1 MAATKVVAGYST
13 TYVGVLCSA
22 LDGGTGHGGVRDARQ
37 SLRMCYILR
46 ASRSEQTRRLAMRW
60 YVSRNG
66 ETVGPVDW
74 ATLYEWRNRGW
85 ISPDMYLWAE
95 GGNAWVPV
103 EQTPVRALMRSN
115 AASDGA

>member
-1 MAATKVVAGYST
+1 
-13 TYVGVLCSA
+13 
-22 LDGGTGHGGVRDARQ
+22 
-37 SLRMCYILR
+37 
-46 ASRSEQTRRLAMRW
+46 MRW

-74 ATLYEWRNRGW
+74 ATLYEWGNRGW
-85 ISPDMYLWAE
+85 ISPDMYLGAE

-115 AASDGA
+115 AASDGAAAAAAAAVFTTFYQRTWSG